1 MGTYNM
7 SRIHKYSLLRRPV
20 ITEKSSVLQEDNRY
34 VFEVDPSA
42 TKLEIKAAVQD
53 AFNVRVRSINTMIV
67 KGKRKRYGPRMTDQ
81 PSWKKA
87 IVTLNPGDSITIFE
101 GV

>member
-1 MGTYNM
+1 M
-7 SRIHKYSLLRRPV
+7 SRIHKYSMLRRPV
-20 ITEKSSVLQEDNRY
+20 ITEKSSVLQESNRY
-34 VFEVDPSA
+34 VFEVELSS
-42 TKLEIKAAVQD
+42 TKLEIKEAVQD
-53 AFNVRVRSINTMIV
+53 AFNVGVRSVHTMIV
-67 KGKRKRYGPRMTDQ
+67 KGKRKRFGPKITAQ

>member
-1 MGTYNM
+1 M
-7 SRIHKYSLLRRPV
+7 SKSIFYDNILMPV
-20 ITEKSSVLQEDNRY
+20 ITEKSSVLQESNRY
-34 VFEVDPSA
+34 VFEVELSS
-42 TKLEIKAAVQD
+42 TKLEIKEAVQD
-53 AFNVRVRSINTMIV
+53 AFNVGVRSVNTMIV
-67 KGKRKRYGPRMTDQ
+67 KGKRKRFGPRITDQ